1 MTSLRSLY
9 FLVLITPVCVAADNS
24 DAVNERIPVS
34 RAEMELHWKLDCNS
48 SWGQLKQVA
57 HAHQGAQGCEV
68 ASGLL
73 RQLQLCAFIYQPPG
87 SPAAGAC
94 PDYQSAYRAAGQG
107 DCVALGLLVES
118 AAKCLY

>member
-1 MTSLRSLY
+1 MILFRSLY
-9 FLVLITPVCVAADNS
+9 CLLLLAPVAFAADDSN
-24 DAVNERIPVS
+24 AVNERIPVTKL
-34 RAEMELHWKLDCNS
+34 EMERHWQVDCTA

-57 HAHQGAQGCEV
+57 QIHQGAQGCEL

-107 DCVALGLLVES
+107 D
-118 AAKCLY
+118 